1 MASLNT
7 LMDESSAQEIAME
20 MVLKRSLISKGSLY
34 HHFEDYPDLV
44 EQTTVARNRLFMN
57 EDLFQ
62 ISDAISGGLDLAQA
76 KIALFDALGKRQS
89 LYHTDD
95 RAQRIWLISSALGNP
110 RLRALLTQENLITS
124 DLWGG
129 IFNVCVAR
137 GWANQFLDSQ
147 SVAQLMDSLIFGR
160 VIGEIEGE
168 SFRISE
174 WLKIVEKVANDLFFE
189 FLDA

>member
-1 MASLNT
+1 
-7 LMDESSAQEIAME
+7 ME

-110 RLRALLTQENLITS
+110 RLRALLAQENLITS

-129 IFNVCVAR
+129 IFTVCVAR

-160 VIGEIEGE
+160 VIGEIEVE
-168 SFRISE
+168 SFSISE
-174 WLKIVEKVANDLFFE
+174 WLKIG
-189 FLDA
+189 